1 MSFGRRAL
9 VALLAG
15 SGIYLSLGGLSV
27 VRAET
32 ADRIGVLAPLWV
44 LVPILGLCGLAA
56 LLIRS
61 HRWSLLWLPALLL
74 PLPWLPLPVPAAFL
88 LWLGPLASVIWVAV
102 AASAMT
108 RGRPPLIDAP
118 ADANSGPRPRGR
130 GYLERIALFTH
141 PRRAPL
147 LAAALAAVIYLLAGW
162 QLSAFL
168 PAGDEPH
175 YLVIADSLRYDG
187 DLKIENNHRAH
198 HYFEYFQGEMKP
210 DYLRRG
216 VDGQIYSI
224 HAPGLPA
231 LLLPAYALFGYRGAV
246 VFLALVSALASALA
260 WRLCFDLTRS
270 ADAAWFGWAV
280 AALPAPV
287 LFHASSIYP
296 DGMGAILVL
305 TGAAALIHA
314 DRLTIPRALLHGA
327 ALALLPWLHTR
338 FVLLAAALA
347 ICVLARLAT
356 SAARTRTAADAD
368 AAVAASAVGRA
379 SASKPVVAAAA
390 FLAVPAV
397 SAAAWFG
404 FFYVVYGTPDPS
416 APYGTYTQSALAH
429 IAPDLTGLLF
439 DQQFGLISNAPIYLA
454 SVCGL
459 GWMIFRNPRV
469 WAAETTSTPPSTRR
483 FALEVLCVIVPYTL
497 AVAMYRMWWGG
508 WSAPARFLT
517 PALPLLALAAAI
529 TFAAARSLTAK
540 VSIQLTL
547 AASLWLSALLL
558 IVRHGRLAYNDRD
571 GFALW
576 ADFANPSVDLAAAL
590 PSLFVTPWSTAL
602 VRASV
607 LLIAGAL
614 TWAALF
620 AAERMWQKRRAVS
633 ARPLAASA
641 TPSANPA
648 VSTAVWAKPIA
659 VSALPMAIVA
669 IGFGYAAAGMI
680 AVTVNWRL
688 AGVTGFRPEV
698 GQVALLRAIDPG
710 GRQLGITY
718 RSAPRL
724 VDISTIPERLRIN
737 TATRRAP
744 RDGPLFFMPE
754 VPAGRYRLLTRN
766 NGVLEGRLD
775 VYVGRSIVPI
785 HSFEL
790 GATTATDATTGST
803 RNTPPEFSLPIEA
816 SSIIVRP
823 DDRARQ
829 HVRQVTLA
837 PQSVAPVP
845 SRVKASLVCPYA
857 VQTMRYARTTVYT
870 TTDRVYLE
878 GPGMWVPPR
887 DEAELLIDREPA
899 PGQPLIPT
907 IPLLLRNGPQQNR
920 VRLDVESWHRDVTL
934 PAGGE
939 AVVEVPASRRGP
951 TPLRVYAA
959 EGFRPSALDP
969 ANGDHR
975 RLGVWIELR

>member
-1 MSFGRRAL
+1 M
-9 VALLAG
+9 ALLAG

-27 VRAET
+27 LRAET
-32 ADRIGVLAPLWV
+32 VDRIGVLAPLWV
-44 LVPILGLCGLAA
+44 LVVVLGLCGLAA

-88 LWLGPLASVIWVAV
+88 LWLGPLASVIWAAL
-102 AASAMT
+102 AASAVVGT
-108 RGRPPLIDAP
+108 RAGPPLSDAP
-118 ADANSGPRPRGR
+118 VNANSGPRPRGR
-130 GYLERIALFTH
+130 GFLEIIAEMTH
-141 PRRAPL
+141 PRRAPV

-187 DLKIENNHRAH
+187 DLKIENNHRAR
-198 HYFEYFQGEMKP
+198 HYLEYFPGEMKP

-231 LLLPAYALFGYRGAV
+231 LLLPAYALSGYAGAV
-246 VFLALVSALASALA
+246 AFLALVSAVASGLA
-260 WRLCFDLTRS
+260 WRLCFDLTRR

-280 AALPAPV
+280 AALPVPA

-296 DGMGAILVL
+296 DGVGAILVL

-314 DRLTIPRALLHGA
+314 DRLTVSRALLHGA

-356 SAARTRTAADAD
+356 RATAARARTATTM
-368 AAVAASAVGRA
+368 
-379 SASKPVVAAAA
+379 VVAA
-390 FLAVPAV
+390 FVAVPAA

-429 IAPDLTGLLF
+429 IAPGLTGLLF
-439 DQQFGLISNAPIYLA
+439 DQQFGLMSNAPIYLV

-459 GWMIFRNPRV
+459 GWMIFRNPRA
-469 WAAETTSTPPSTRR
+469 WAAEGASASPRR
-483 FALEVLCVIVPYTL
+483 FALEVLCVAVPYTL

-517 PALPLLALAAAI
+517 PVLPLLALIAAI

-540 VSIQLTL
+540 ASIVLSL
-547 AASLWLSALLL
+547 AASLWLSAIML
-558 IVRHGRLAYNDRD
+558 IARHGRLAYNDRD

-576 ADFANPSVDLAAAL
+576 ADWANPSVDLASGL
-590 PSLFVTPWSTAL
+590 PSLFATPWTTAL
-602 VRASV
+602 GRAAV
-607 LLIAGAL
+607 CLLLGGL
-614 TWAALF
+614 TFAALV
-620 AAERMWQKRRAVS
+620 ALEREWRKRRG
-633 ARPLAASA
+633 ASA
-641 TPSANPA
+641 P
-648 VSTAVWAKPIA
+648 
-659 VSALPMAIVA
+659 PMAIVPIA
-669 IGFGYAAAGMI
+669 YAL
-680 AVTVNWRL
+680 AVMVAVSVNWRL
-688 AGVTGFRPEV
+688 AGVSGLRPEE
-698 GQVALLRAIDPG
+698 GQVALLRFIDSDRRQAGVVYG
-710 GRQLGITY
+710 GAL
-718 RSAPRL
+718 PRL
-724 VDISTIPERLRIN
+724 VPVSEVTERLRIT
-737 TATRRAP
+737 TATRRLP
-744 RDGPLFFMPE
+744 RNQPLFFMPG
-754 VPAGRYRLLTRN
+754 VPAGRYHLLTRDD
-766 NGVLEGRLD
+766 GVYDGRLD
-775 VYVGRSIVPI
+775 VFVGRSAMPVW
-785 HSFEL
+785 SFDL
-790 GATTATDATTGST
+790 AST
-803 RNTPPEFSLPIEA
+803 RNAPPEISLPIESA
-816 SSIIVRP
+816 SLTVLA
-823 DDRARQ
+823 DERARR
-829 HVRQVTLA
+829 HVRQLTLA
-837 PQSVAPVP
+837 PEPP
-845 SRVKASLVCPYA
+845 SSASPRVKNAAAAGGAA
-857 VQTMRYARTTVYT
+857 VQTARYGSSTVYAT
-870 TTDRVYLE
+870 SDLVYLE
-878 GPGMWVPPR
+878 PPGFWVQPR
-887 DEAELLIDREPA
+887 AGVNLLIDRELA
-899 PGQPLIPT
+899 PGQPLTAVIT
-907 IPLLLRNGPQQNR
+907 LLLRNGPFENR

-939 AVVEVPASRRGP
+939 VLVDVPASRRGA

-975 RLGVWIELR
+975 RLGVWIEVR